1 MEQFKSDGFKTT
13 ILVMAALVI
22 VLAGAKAA
30 TAILVPFLLS
40 VFIAIILNPM
50 VNRLADWKVPRTIAV
65 FSVMIIIL
73 VLGFSIAG
81 LVGQSLNDFSRNI
94 PQYSEK
100 FQDQLRWAIDKL
112 AMLNI
117 TLNKELVTEHFN
129 PGAAM
134 SLVADMLKGL
144 GNVMA
149 NLFLIVLT
157 VIFILFEAPD
167 IPNKVHKALRD
178 PEHKLLHI
186 DRFLNSVNQYL
197 LIKTWV
203 SLATGVC
210 VGVMMYFLSVDY
222 FVLWGV
228 LAFLFNYIPNIGSF
242 IAAVPAVL
250 VSLVIAGPA
259 VAGFSAIGF
268 LSINILMGN
277 VIEPRFM
284 GKGLGLS
291 TLVVFLSLIFWGW
304 LFGSVGMLLSV
315 PLTMI
320 VKIALEASE
329 RGGWFAILLSND
341 SERSIE
347 PE

>member
-1 MEQFKSDGFKTT
+1 MEQLKSGGFKTT
-13 ILVMAALVI
+13 MLILASMVI

-30 TAILVPFLLS
+30 AAVLVPFLLS

-50 VNRLADWKVPRTIAV
+50 VNRLVTWKVPRTIAV
-65 FSVMIIIL
+65 FSVIIIIL
-73 VLGFSIAG
+73 VVGFSVTG

-94 PQYSEK
+94 PQYTEQ
-100 FQDQLRWAIDKL
+100 FQTQIGWVIEKL
-112 AMLNI
+112 AMFNI
-117 TLNKELVTEHFN
+117 TLNQELVTEHFN

-157 VIFILFEAPD
+157 VIFIMFEAPS
-167 IPNKVHKALRD
+167 IPGKIHKALQD
-178 PEHKLLHI
+178 PEHKMRHI
-186 DRFLNSVNQYL
+186 DRFLESVNRYL
-197 LIKTWV
+197 VIKTGV
-203 SLATGVC
+203 SLATGTCISVIL
-210 VGVMMYFLSVDY
+210 YFLGVDY
-222 FVLWGV
+222 YILWGV

-250 VSLVIAGPA
+250 VALVIAGPA
-259 VAGFSAIGF
+259 VAGFTALGF
-268 LSINILMGN
+268 LLVNIVMGN
-277 VIEPRFM
+277 VVEPRFM
-284 GKGLGLS
+284 GRGLGLS

-329 RGGWFAILLSND
+329 RGGWFAVLLSNSD
-341 SERSIE
+341 
-347 PE
+347 

>member
-1 MEQFKSDGFKTT
+1 MIAQENDRGLKSTL
-13 ILVMAALVI
+13 LVLACLVI

-30 TAILVPFLLS
+30 TSVLVPFLLS

-50 VNRLADWKVPRTIAV
+50 VNRMVLWKVPRAASIFSTII
-65 FSVMIIIL
+65 FIL
-73 VLGFSIAG
+73 VLGFSITG
-81 LVGQSLNDFSRNI
+81 LVGQSLNDFSQNI
-94 PQYSEK
+94 PQYTEK
-100 FQDQLRWAIDKL
+100 MQGQVTWVVDKL

-117 TLNKELVTEHFN
+117 ELNRELVTEHFN

-149 NLFLIVLT
+149 NLFLIMLT
-157 VIFILFEAPD
+157 VIFILFEAPS
-167 IPNKVHKALRD
+167 IPAKVHKALDD
-178 PEHKLLHI
+178 PEHKMLHI
-186 DRFLNSVNQYL
+186 DRFLDAVNSYL
-197 LIKTWV
+197 VIKTWV
-203 SLATGVC
+203 SLGTGF
-210 VGVMMYFLSVDY
+210 GIGAIMYFLGVDY

-250 VSLVIAGPA
+250 VALVVAGPA
-259 VAGFSAIGF
+259 IAGFTALGF
-268 LSINILMGN
+268 FVVNIVMGN

-329 RGGWFAILLSND
+329 RGGWFAVLLSNNED
-341 SERSIE
+341 
-347 PE
+347 